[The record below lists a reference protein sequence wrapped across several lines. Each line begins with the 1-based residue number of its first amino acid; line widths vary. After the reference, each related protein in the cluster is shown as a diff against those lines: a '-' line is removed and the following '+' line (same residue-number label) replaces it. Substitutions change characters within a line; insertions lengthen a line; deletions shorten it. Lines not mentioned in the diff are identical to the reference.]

1 MMATDDGPKFEDRL
15 LAELTAMVVE
25 NPAPEPIP
33 HRRRRPYVLG
43 AAAAALVGAAA
54 AVLVPA
60 LVGHGGSSA
69 YAVSRESGGTISL
82 TVRGMIP
89 HPGAMQ
95 HDLQAAGAHPVAVVS
110 ATGYPGRCHPAAQ
123 NLPMPAGLLRGTGP
137 NAFVIDPARLPS
149 GSVLIAQVP
158 TKSGAPER
166 VSISLSRDGTPPCA
180 R

>member
-1 MMATDDGPKFEDRL
+1 MMATEDGPKFEDRL

-25 NPAPEPIP
+25 NPAPEPIV
-33 HRRRRPYVLG
+33 RRRRPYVLG
-43 AAAAALVGAAA
+43 AAAAALVGAVA

-60 LVGHGGSSA
+60 LIGHGGSNA
-69 YAVSRESGGTISL
+69 YAVTRHSGGTVSL
-82 TVRGMIP
+82 TVRGLIP

-95 HDLQAAGAHPVAVVS
+95 HDLRAAGAKPVSVIS
-110 ATGYPGRCHPAAQ
+110 ATGYTGRCHPAAQ

-137 NAFVIDPARLPS
+137 NAFVIDPARLPA
-149 GSVLIAQVP
+149 GAVLIAQVP
-158 TKSGAPER
+158 TKSGTPER